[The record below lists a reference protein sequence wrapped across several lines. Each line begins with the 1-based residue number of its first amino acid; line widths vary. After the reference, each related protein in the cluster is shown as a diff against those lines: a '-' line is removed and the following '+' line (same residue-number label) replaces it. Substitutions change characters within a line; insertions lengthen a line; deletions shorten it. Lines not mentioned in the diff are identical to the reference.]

1 MVASN
6 KIICASKT
14 ENAIKNYKENEKL
27 QVKSF
32 RNENDKHSEDYRNNE
47 KISWIAFFSHKFED
61 R

>member
-1 MVASN
+1 MVASD

-32 RNENDKHSEDYRNNE
+32 RNENDSQTL
-47 KISWIAFFSHKFED
+47 
-61 R
+61 